1 MGVQTERY
9 IRKPLY
15 VDAVRV
21 EPQNFDELVTWCQGT
36 VMTQEVEGTG
46 TIKKYIKVRV
56 NNPKNL
62 RQTQAFIGD
71 WILYTDRGYKVYT
84 HKAFRM
90 AFDLVEDETP
100 KEHEES
106 PGVRLGNVS
115 SSPEEKDQL
124 AAQKLDA
131 PLSEDEEV
139 AVQAEEEALEGL
151 EERRIH
157 AEAPTAPPQNE
168 EHTLPAAA
176 PVLDESSADVEEV
189 VVEPV
194 SEGVTVE
201 SSPTSPPVA
210 PQEAEGKYVIT
221 REEQKQLGADG
232 VRELLASGE
241 AVLEQDL
248 AA

>member
-124 AAQKLDA
+124 AAQELDA

-139 AVQAEEEALEGL
+139 AAQAEEEALGGL
-151 EERRIH
+151 EERRIQ
-157 AEAPTAPPQNE
+157 AEAELPAAPPVVDEPTAPE
-168 EHTLPAAA
+168 YTTTAGEA
-176 PVLDESSADVEEV
+176 V
-189 VVEPV
+189 V
-194 SEGVTVE
+194 
-201 SSPTSPPVA
+201 PPEVA
-210 PQEAEGKYVIT
+210 PQPEAVSEQPPEVAAAGKYVIS
-221 REEQKQLGADG
+221 EKEQAELGPDG
-232 VRELLASGE
+232 VRDLISTGE
-241 AVLEQDL
+241 AVLVQDL
-248 AA
+248 AESA